1 MGVFR
6 ITLSKMLVLLRL
18 VIIASLAGYSLPTAS
33 AAMHGSWSAVAP
45 DQAGGHHASPD
56 VHQEHGDHHSNPDDD
71 QKLSQQECCNAFC
84 VSLAIVVETDIIG
97 GPRLAVL
104 HEFVD
109 DAHMQSGV
117 PPLHRPPKL

>member
-1 MGVFR
+1 MFR

-18 VIIASLAGYSLPTAS
+18 VIIASLAGYSLPSAS

-45 DQAGGHHASPD
+45 DQTDDGHHASSD
-56 VHQEHGDHHSNPDDD
+56 AHQEHGDHHSSPDDD
-71 QKLSQQECCNAFC
+71 QKLSKQECCNAFC

-109 DAHMQSGV
+109 DAHIQSGV
-117 PPLHRPPKL
+117 PPLQRPPNL